1 MLDQAHIHLLITH
14 LPVFGSILGALV
26 LVHGLYTESRPTR
39 VAAYNVLVLSAVGA
53 LIANFTGEG
62 AEHTVEGL
70 PGVYESI
77 IEEHEESAIYVVW
90 ILSACGLLSLAATFA
105 SIRDLAIER
114 KLSLFVLVLSLA
126 GFAATARTAFL
137 GGQIRHTEI
146 RSGAT
151 APMENTSEKEKEEM
165 KEDED
170 D

>member
-1 MLDQAHIHLLITH
+1 MMDQAHIHLLITH

-26 LVHGLYTESRPTR
+26 LIHGIWSESRPTR
-39 VAAYNVLVLSAVGA
+39 VAAYNVLVLSAIGA

-70 PGVYESI
+70 PGVYESM

-90 ILSACGLLSLAATFA
+90 LLSACGLLSLAATFA

-126 GFAATARTAFL
+126 GFGATARTAFL
-137 GGQIRHTEI
+137 GGQIRHSEI
-146 RSGAT
+146 RSDAN
-151 APMENTSEKEKEEM
+151 APMDNAAEKE